1 MGWNKSSEPTTL
13 NFGEPRLK
21 FMAASVIGWTEIPGA
36 KYPQREFRYGSE
48 GHSLGPFLPE
58 LDAKALYL
66 ELKVIINSQ
75 LRSVQ
80 ELLGHNL

>member
-1 MGWNKSSEPTTL
+1 
-13 NFGEPRLK
+13 
-21 FMAASVIGWTEIPGA
+21 MAASVIGWTEIPGS
-36 KYPQREFRYGSE
+36 KYPQIVQEFSYGSE

-66 ELKVIINSQ
+66 KLKVIINSQ